1 MPNPAAPAFGPAASV
16 LATRAS
22 RRIAEVAE
30 APVRETSSPDIPL
43 DESGPEI
50 LPSPVSLRSG
60 RLPVADTL
68 AYGVA
73 CGLAGIAA
81 WFSLKG
87 LAVLFPGAPHEIVMM
102 GAIMEAAK
110 LVACGWLAGAWRHV
124 PWVFRGVL
132 MLLIAGLA
140 VINAAGTFSQL
151 TAAHVGGRAVPSAAL
166 TMQGTNLDSR
176 IEVAAAKLA
185 DVDRRISAIDGI
197 VAGAVERGRAHT
209 AAGILQ
215 DLRKSRAML
224 VAEREQAAE
233 ALADLKLERGRV
245 QARATI
251 AESEAMPLH
260 YVAELL
266 GMGGDDERA
275 IRLLIALMVLCCD
288 PLAIA
293 LTAAVSARRST
304 TA

>member
-1 MPNPAAPAFGPAASV
+1 
-16 LATRAS
+16 
-22 RRIAEVAE
+22 
-30 APVRETSSPDIPL
+30 
-43 DESGPEI
+43 
-50 LPSPVSLRSG
+50 
-60 RLPVADTL
+60 
-68 AYGVA
+68 
-73 CGLAGIAA
+73 
-81 WFSLKG
+81 
-87 LAVLFPGAPHEIVMM
+87 
-102 GAIMEAAK
+102 
-110 LVACGWLAGAWRHV
+110 
-124 PWVFRGVL
+124 
-132 MLLIAGLA
+132 
-140 VINAAGTFSQL
+140 
-151 TAAHVGGRAVPSAAL
+151 
-166 TMQGTNLDSR
+166 
-176 IEVAAAKLA
+176 
-185 DVDRRISAIDGI
+185 
-197 VAGAVERGRAHT
+197 
-209 AAGILQ
+209 LQ

-260 YVAELL
+260 YAAELL